1 MQVDY
6 IDADI
11 AMQTFFVVEFEL
23 HARMHVTGRFSS
35 HWVSE
40 KICIGSC
47 IRISNMP
54 AEERNF
60 LPHLIIQLNAIN
72 CYTIFTFS
80 GTIRIHIWHKLKL
93 WNFELRYPT
102 HLWIHYLTLG
112 RNSSWQSIAGT
123 ISSKWSICSEME
135 II

>member
-1 MQVDY
+1 MQDDY

-11 AMQTFFVVEFEL
+11 AMQTFFVVKFEL

-35 HWVSE
+35 NSVSE

-47 IRISNMP
+47 IRYSHIP
-54 AEERNF
+54 AEERYF

-80 GTIRIHIWHKLKL
+80 GTIRIHI
-93 WNFELRYPT
+93 
-102 HLWIHYLTLG
+102 
-112 RNSSWQSIAGT
+112 
-123 ISSKWSICSEME
+123 
-135 II
+135 